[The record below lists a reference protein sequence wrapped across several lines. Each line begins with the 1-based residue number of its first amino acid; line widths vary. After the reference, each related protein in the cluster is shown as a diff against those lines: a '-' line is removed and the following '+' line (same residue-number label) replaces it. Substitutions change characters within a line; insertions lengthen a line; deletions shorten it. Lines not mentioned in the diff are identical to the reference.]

1 MKTAPLGCDRRH
13 FIRSGASA
21 LLAAALR
28 PAALAENAPP
38 TPRNTKVS
46 IVTCRDYAP
55 AGVRAAFDRSFDQLG
70 GLGPLLKDKTVTVKI
85 NLTGSNFKAVLDRP
99 VGETYMTH
107 PVTVMAMTAAFFGAG
122 ARRVRLVESTN
133 LRQPLAATL
142 VAAGFDLP
150 ALRALG
156 RVEFEDTRNLGEGRA
171 YAQLK
176 VPTGGHLFE
185 HFELNHAYVDTDVFV
200 SLCKLKTHAT
210 TGITLTMKNLFG
222 ITPNA
227 LYGDEAPSEDGVK
240 GRGRMHDL
248 KGWDT
253 RENPAVFDPPGSKRE
268 FFDSRDSGYRIPR
281 ILSDLNEARPI
292 HLGIIDGI
300 STLNFAEGPWVRG
313 QTQRIARPGVIIC
326 GLNPVATDAVGTA
339 VMGFPNIR
347 APRGVPPF
355 KPGDNHIV
363 LAERAGLGPCDLSRI
378 DVVGQPIDK
387 VRSKELLP
395 T

>member
-1 MKTAPLGCDRRH
+1 MIRLSGSVKLTWSLGCGAG
-13 FIRSGASA
+13 SGA
-21 LLAAALR
+21 
-28 PAALAENAPP
+28 
-38 TPRNTKVS
+38 
-46 IVTCRDYAP
+46 
-55 AGVRAAFDRSFDQLG
+55 
-70 GLGPLLKDKTVTVKI
+70 
-85 NLTGSNFKAVLDRP
+85 
-99 VGETYMTH
+99 
-107 PVTVMAMTAAFFGAG
+107 
-122 ARRVRLVESTN
+122 
-133 LRQPLAATL
+133 
-142 VAAGFDLP
+142 
-150 ALRALG
+150 
-156 RVEFEDTRNLGEGRA
+156 
-171 YAQLK
+171 
-176 VPTGGHLFE
+176 
-185 HFELNHAYVDTDVFV
+185 
-200 SLCKLKTHAT
+200 
-210 TGITLTMKNLFG
+210 
-222 ITPNA
+222 
-227 LYGDEAPSEDGVK
+227 
-240 GRGRMHDL
+240 
-248 KGWDT
+248 
-253 RENPAVFDPPGSKRE
+253 FDPPGSKRE

-347 APRGVPPF
+347 APRGVAPF